1 MVTVTIIR
9 IEYPHGS
16 ESKSGL
22 RSFRRPLAADTGGK
36 FFQLATDCRTL
47 DETGSVF

>member
-1 MVTVTIIR
+1 MVAVTILR
-9 IEYPHGS
+9 SEYPRES

-36 FFQLATDCRTL
+36 FFQLDTDCRTF
-47 DETGSVF
+47 DETGSVL